1 MYAVFYNVMLEVDT
15 GEIPEMQKS
24 LTCPYMEHN
33 FNTIF
38 TMEGTD

>member
-1 MYAVFYNVMLEVDT
+1 
-15 GEIPEMQKS
+15 MQKS

-38 TMEGTD
+38 TMEGTDWASGRY